1 MVQYT
6 EKFCFLMEDI
16 QQQENSD
23 FFSSLG
29 EEQINEAINNDS
41 DNTYMDG
48 AVRIS
53 MDEWLHNSRF
63 SPNNFKK
70 NVISST
76 DAFEMSGKL
85 LYKLNDETGN
95 NELLVCSASIKSSP
109 YSIESIEPENEK
121 ERVEGITIYGHC
133 DDLDDSCASRFD
145 SKFIKKIST
154 QFHTAFRYVMIT
166 GAFESIKVLQDVI
179 SMIEQ
184 RMLEKSPYSRI
195 RVGLDSKTLD
205 DEGNA
210 RTIASLINSGYIDRE
225 ILPGRSIVEYVFKRF
240 NRTMTAQ
247 LFTKTLVVNNVR
259 KNLFDDIEEPNN
271 KKIEDLPF

>member
-1 MVQYT
+1 
-6 EKFCFLMEDI
+6 
-16 QQQENSD
+16 
-23 FFSSLG
+23 
-29 EEQINEAINNDS
+29 
-41 DNTYMDG
+41 
-48 AVRIS
+48 
-53 MDEWLHNSRF
+53 
-63 SPNNFKK
+63 
-70 NVISST
+70 
-76 DAFEMSGKL
+76 
-85 LYKLNDETGN
+85 
-95 NELLVCSASIKSSP
+95 
-109 YSIESIEPENEK
+109 
-121 ERVEGITIYGHC
+121 
-133 DDLDDSCASRFD
+133 
-145 SKFIKKIST
+145 
-154 QFHTAFRYVMIT
+154 MIT